1 MQVAAVVV
9 LTELFGLPLEA
20 ASGFAIALWLVTFV
34 TVVPFGIV
42 LAFRE
47 GLNWRKLSHVREE
60 VPE

>member
-1 MQVAAVVV
+1 MSSACRTRNAA
-9 LTELFGLPLEA
+9 F

-34 TVVPFGIV
+34 TIVPFGIV